1 MAAHKSGKS
10 GSGRGRSA
18 PTASSER
25 STKSVKTKAGALRFG
40 HRFKDADLLARA
52 LTHSSM
58 GGADNERLEFLGD
71 RILGFIIAELL
82 IAQFP
87 HEKEGS
93 LALKLN
99 ALVRMETCARV
110 AEAAGIDR
118 DLILAPAEDRSGGR
132 RKAAILGDACEAVI
146 AALYLDGGLP
156 AARKFVSKHW
166 QPLMSEVT
174 GDLRDPKNALQEW
187 AQGRKLGTP
196 SYRVSRREGP
206 DHAPRFTVEVSVR
219 GHEPAMGEG
228 LSLRAAEQAAARA
241 LMERLS
247 S

>member
-1 MAAHKSGKS
+1 M
-10 GSGRGRSA
+10 
-18 PTASSER
+18 
-25 STKSVKTKAGALRFG
+25 
-40 HRFKDADLLARA
+40 LARA
-52 LTHSSM
+52 LTHSST

-82 IAQFP
+82 IEQFP
-87 HEKEGS
+87 YEKEGS

-110 AEAAGIDR
+110 AEAAGVDAA
-118 DLILAPAEDRSGGR
+118 LILAPAEERSGGR

-146 AALYLDGGLP
+146 AALYLDGGIE
-156 AARKFVSKHW
+156 AARKFISKHW

-219 GHEPAMGEG
+219 GYEPAVGEG
-228 LSLRAAEQAAARA
+228 LSLRAAEQSAART
-241 LMERLS
+241 LMQRLTP
-247 S
+247 

>member
-1 MAAHKSGKS
+1 MALQKPGKS

-18 PTASSER
+18 TGASSTP
-25 STKSVKTKAGALRFG
+25 SNKGKTNAKAAKFG
-40 HRFKDADLLARA
+40 HRFKDAGLLSRA
-52 LTHSSM
+52 LTHSST
-58 GGADNERLEFLGD
+58 GDADNERLEFLGD

-82 IAQFP
+82 IEQFP
-87 HEKEGS
+87 NEHEGA

-118 DLILAPAEDRSGGR
+118 ELILAPAEDRSGGR

-146 AALYLDGGLP
+146 AALYLDGGLI
-156 AARKFVSKHW
+156 AARKFVTKHW

-219 GHEPAMGEG
+219 GHEPATGEG
-228 LSLRAAEQAAARA
+228 MSLRAAEQAAARA
-241 LMERLS
+241 LMQRLS
-247 S
+247 P